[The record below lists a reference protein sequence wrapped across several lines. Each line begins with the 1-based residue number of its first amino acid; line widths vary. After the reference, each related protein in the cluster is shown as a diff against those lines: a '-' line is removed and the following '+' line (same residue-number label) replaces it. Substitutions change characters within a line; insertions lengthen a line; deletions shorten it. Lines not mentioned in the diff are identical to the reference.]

1 MVDNIQVLEP
11 RLAFS
16 APSSKKFSKNFCIHF
31 NMMYYCSMYS
41 RELLK
46 GILKPII
53 LKLLSEEE
61 RMYGYEIVQKVKEK
75 TEGRILIKEGSLYPT
90 LHALTKEGFLTTES
104 VLVGNRTRKYYSLTQ
119 KGTGLVAPAM
129 QELSDFQSTLYLLFG
144 KQKPSVS

>member
-1 MVDNIQVLEP
+1 
-11 RLAFS
+11 
-16 APSSKKFSKNFCIHF
+16 
-31 NMMYYCSMYS
+31 MMYYCSMYS

-104 VLVGNRTRKYYSLTQ
+104 VLVGNRTRKYYSLTK
-119 KGTGLVAPAM
+119 KGTGLVAPTM
-129 QELSDFQSTLYLLFG
+129 QELSDFQSTLSLLFG
-144 KQKPSVS
+144 KQKPAVS